1 MGGESQ
7 SAGEKGAPTAGN
19 TLMRIDALIPDL
31 AKEVGPFS
39 DWTTHFG
46 KIETVVDEFLTQK
59 IQAVVGDG
67 KDLIDAIKDR
77 RRSLSLSSGITSE
90 IVGICKQILAFG
102 AAGVALTVGFMDK
115 VRQFSVPV
123 QKVLAIVGI
132 FYAELVLVSLLV
144 LIWYMLQARFRYP
157 SLYFDQIG
165 NAWPFFYYA
174 LITPVVRW
182 PIQFANQRFA
192 AATSYAK
199 DFVGFTNKVLE
210 ETPKERLRN
219 ELQQYF
225 LLLSYQGYVH
235 QFSLRLASLFMY
247 GFLGSLSTALILLIL
262 VWRGVL

>member
-1 MGGESQ
+1 MGGESEN
-7 SAGEKGAPTAGN
+7 AAEKNIPTAEI
-19 TLMRIDALIPDL
+19 TLQRIEALFPEL
-31 AKEVGPFS
+31 SKEVGLFS

-46 KIETVVDEFLTQK
+46 KIEAIVDEFLTQK
-59 IQAVVGDG
+59 IQNIAGDG
-67 KDLIDAIKDR
+67 KDLIDVIKDR
-77 RRSLSLSSGITSE
+77 RSRLSLSSGITSE
-90 IVGICKQILAFG
+90 IVGICQQILAFG

-123 QKVLAIVGI
+123 QKLLAIVGI
-132 FYAELVLVSLLV
+132 FYAELVFISLLV

-182 PIQFANQRFA
+182 PIQFANQRFG

-199 DFVGFTNKVLE
+199 DLVTFTKKVLE
-210 ETPKERLRN
+210 ETTAERLRN

-247 GFLGSLSTALILLIL
+247 GFLGALSSALIMLIL